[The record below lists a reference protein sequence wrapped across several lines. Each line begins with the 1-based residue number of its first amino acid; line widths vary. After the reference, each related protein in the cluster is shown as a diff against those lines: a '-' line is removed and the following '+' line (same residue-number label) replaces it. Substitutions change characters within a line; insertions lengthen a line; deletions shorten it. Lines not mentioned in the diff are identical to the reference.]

1 MTWGQ
6 PSLLSSHP
14 PRRRHQTA
22 LPAVGGSWPCCL
34 LTLATS
40 SLFSPWPRWE
50 TAWSRSST
58 SSPTC
63 TASPTSRAS
72 GWPLT
77 LPPQPARQPSRRPLD
92 STQTKCSL
100 VYTLPALKLPPWHP
114 AALDM
119 SPWYL
124 TNRLLAW
131 QCHDHLHDHGR
142 DTSKKITVS
151 PTHQLV
157 SCMLPWRTNPKCWN
171 YFKQIK
177 RFSGGCGDWL
187 WLGCRMGPV
196 SQGFVICV

>member
-63 TASPTSRAS
+63 RASPTSRAS

-124 TNRLLAW
+124 TNRLLATMSRPSPW
-131 QCHDHLHDHGR
+131 SRQGHQQEDNSIAHTPAR
-142 DTSKKITVS
+142 IVYASVENKSK
-151 PTHQLV
+151 
-157 SCMLPWRTNPKCWN
+157 MLKLFQTD
-171 YFKQIK
+171 K